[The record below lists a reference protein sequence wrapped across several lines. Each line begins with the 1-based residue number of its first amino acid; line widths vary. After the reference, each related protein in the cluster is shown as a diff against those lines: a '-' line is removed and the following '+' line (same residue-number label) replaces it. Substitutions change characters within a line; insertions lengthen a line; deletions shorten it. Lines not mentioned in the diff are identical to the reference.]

1 MKIKVTTRS
10 EAEVEIELPFFSE
23 NEHELFAILSDSDS
37 RCLFIIG
44 DYILI
49 RSSMVSSDYA
59 TALAANRITEEEF
72 YEAWQGALEKLSLA
86 PKLITKDEFRQKG
99 K

>member
-1 MKIKVTTRS
+1 MKIKVTTKT
-10 EAEVEIELPFFSE
+10 ETDVEIELPFYSK
-23 NEHELFAILSDSDS
+23 NEHEFFAILSESDA
-37 RCLFIIG
+37 RMLFVLN
-44 DYILI
+44 DYISL
-49 RSSMVSSDYA
+49 RTSLVASDYP
-59 TALAANRITEEEF
+59 TVLAAERITEEEF

>member
-23 NEHELFAILSDSDS
+23 NGHELFAILSYSDS

-44 DYILI
+44 DYISI

-59 TALAANRITEEEF
+59 TALAANRITLNITLKGF
-72 YEAWQGALEKLSLA
+72 AMAGLKITKFQNS
-86 PKLITKDEFRQKG
+86 TKDEYRTKC
-99 K
+99 